1 MLRFHLHPSVSASST
16 GNNEEILLRPN
27 KGAGWLFKVNSLRAK
42 VDESVYLGIKGKM
55 KRSQQIVVEFD
66 IVSSRQEILWQFL
79 RLPGRG
85 F

>member
-1 MLRFHLHPSVSASST
+1 MNTIEATIRNT
-16 GNNEEILLRPN
+16 KT
-27 KGAGWLFKVNSLRAK
+27 KGEVNSLRAK